1 MPSIFPE
8 HEASK
13 LSQHSRSS
21 AAAAQHHVM
30 ATKDA
35 TLGPIAAGVRHSGP
49 WFASPISAA
58 PWASSPVLY
67 ASKTIWS

>member
-1 MPSIFPE
+1 MKIFISE

-13 LSQHSRSS
+13 LSQHSRST

-35 TLGPIAAGVRHSGP
+35 TLGPIAAGVRHGGP
-49 WFASPISAA
+49 WFAAPIHAA
-58 PWASSPVLY
+58 PWSSTPVIY
-67 ASKTIWS
+67 GAKPYWH